1 MENALMHW
9 GTKGMRWGIRR
20 YQNKDGSLTPAGKK
34 RYDKEMGKLKAEE
47 KVLKNRQRTQ
57 DKINK
62 LETKRKEIQAL
73 REGKT
78 ISKEPEKK
86 PAKRSIKDLSDDELR
101 AVVNRLSLEKQYAQ
115 LKPEQVSKGKK
126 FADAVLYKVIAPAAT
141 EVGKNVVKDALSK
154 ATKTTVTNESSDK
167 NKSK

>member
-1 MENALMHW
+1 MENELMHW
-9 GTKGMRWGIRR
+9 GVKGMRWGIRR
-20 YQNKDGSLTPAGKK
+20 YQNKDGSLTQAGKK

-47 KVLKNRQRTQ
+47 KILKKRQKTQ
-57 DKINK
+57 DKLNK
-62 LETKRKEIQAL
+62 LEAKRKEVKAL

-86 PAKRSIKDLSDDELR
+86 PAKRSVKDLSDDELR
-101 AVVNRLSLEKQYAQ
+101 AVVNRLTLEQQYAR

-141 EVGKNVVKDALSK
+141 EVGKNVVKDALAK
-154 ATKTTVTNESSDK
+154 AVKTTLPDDSSDK
-167 NKSK
+167 KKN

>member
-1 MENALMHW
+1 MENELMHW
-9 GTKGMRWGIRR
+9 GVKGMRWGIRR
-20 YQNKDGSLTPAGKK
+20 YQNKDGSLTQAGKK

-47 KVLKNRQRTQ
+47 KILKKRQRTQ
-57 DKINK
+57 DKLNK
-62 LETKRKEIQAL
+62 LEVKRKEVKAL

-101 AVVNRLSLEKQYAQ
+101 AVVNRLTLEQQYER

-141 EVGKNVVKDALSK
+141 EVGKNVVKAALAK
-154 ATKTTVTNESSDK
+154 AVKTTLPDDSHDK
-167 NKSK
+167 EKN

>member
-1 MENALMHW
+1 MENELMHW
-9 GTKGMRWGIRR
+9 GVKGMRWGIRR
-20 YQNKDGSLTPAGKK
+20 YQNKDGSLTQAGKK

-47 KVLKNRQRTQ
+47 KILKKRQKTQ
-57 DKINK
+57 DKLNK
-62 LETKRKEIQAL
+62 LEAKRKEVKAL

-101 AVVNRLSLEKQYAQ
+101 AVVNRLTLEQQYER

-141 EVGKNVVKDALSK
+141 EVGKNVIKDALAK
-154 ATKTTVTNESSDK
+154 AVKTTLPDDSSDK
-167 NKSK
+167 KKN

>member
-1 MENALMHW
+1 MENELTHW

-57 DKINK
+57 DKLNK

-73 REGKT
+73 KEGKP

-101 AVVNRLSLEKQYAQ
+101 TVVNRLTLEQQYAR

-141 EVGKNVVKDALSK
+141 EVGKNVVKDALAK
-154 ATKTTVTNESSDK
+154 AVKTTLPDDSSDK
-167 NKSK
+167 KKN

>member
-1 MENALMHW
+1 MEKELMHW
-9 GTKGMRWGIRR
+9 GVKGMRWGIRR
-20 YQNKDGSLTPAGKK
+20 YQNKDGSLTQAGKK

-47 KVLKNRQRTQ
+47 KILKKRQRTQ
-57 DKINK
+57 DKLNK
-62 LETKRKEIQAL
+62 LEAKRKEVKAL

-101 AVVNRLSLEKQYAQ
+101 AVVNRLTLEQQYAR

-141 EVGKNVVKDALSK
+141 EVGKNVVKDALAK
-154 ATKTTVTNESSDK
+154 AVKTTPPDDSSDK
-167 NKSK
+167 KKN

>member
-1 MENALMHW
+1 MENELMHW
-9 GTKGMRWGIRR
+9 GVKGMRWGIRR
-20 YQNKDGSLTPAGKK
+20 YQNKDGSLTQAGKK

-47 KVLKNRQRTQ
+47 KILKKRQKTQ
-57 DKINK
+57 DKLNK
-62 LETKRKEIQAL
+62 LEAKRKKVKAL

-101 AVVNRLSLEKQYAQ
+101 AVVNRLTLEQQYER

-141 EVGKNVVKDALSK
+141 EVGKNVVKDALAK
-154 ATKTTVTNESSDK
+154 AVKTTLPDDSSDK
-167 NKSK
+167 KKN